1 MEEYLMTDEQFEVYN
16 SLVNFTNELIDKQPK
31 KEQQALKEQL
41 KNILANRKHPCN
53 NERKFVHKYSK

>member
-41 KNILANRKHPCN
+41 KKQ
-53 NERKFVHKYSK
+53 SKRWQMNFL